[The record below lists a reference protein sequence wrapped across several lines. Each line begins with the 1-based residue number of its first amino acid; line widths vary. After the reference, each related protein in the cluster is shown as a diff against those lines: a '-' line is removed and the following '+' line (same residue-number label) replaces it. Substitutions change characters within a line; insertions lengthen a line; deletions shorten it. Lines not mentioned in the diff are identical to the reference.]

1 MERSQI
7 VQKFASVAEHPEQ
20 CYDFDL
26 QGNLDTFFQCERNE
40 INFSEAAFLIF
51 DAARIYGRKVDYFEQ
66 ILLDF
71 NQRSATNVSKALA
84 ECERGGENAT
94 GDDGGKKD
102 KKAEEQREKR
112 EREKERA
119 LKRAKRML
127 KVTSKVEFKPKPFE
141 MVSSDQI
148 SLNLH
153 EQRSELECEEE
164 FDQLR
169 MKNVFPRINVLQ
181 SNLQNNNTF
190 YDNLGIE
197 ETDCDNLD
205 SLRDFRI
212 FMDTIDEPI
221 FTRPMTG
228 NQVDPKYEQEYK
240 RSIERANQRHSN
252 IYLPADYIKENY
264 GITLKD
270 NNDYLNM
277 LKYNEEVE
285 RLNLRKLTIEQLSK
299 LKVGT
304 YLNNILH
311 GNKQD
316 GKIAEHDSGIDIDD
330 DMDRDCEP
338 SVPDLDC
345 DNTTGF
351 DELSTVRDESDVPMT
366 DLSTNDAS
374 KGDAD
379 MLEISAILPDE
390 AIEQSINGSIDT
402 TADPS
407 TAGPSLNSTNDDPMG
422 EQSVNATN
430 NDLSADQSLNTT
442 AETNDSV
449 LETSIDAANSSLET
463 SKELEGRISSRQSLD
478 DGIGIS
484 ECNSPSRLEDLE
496 TFQGFNPTDL
506 VNCVEIDELNGML
519 NAAGVDIITKAKVPE
534 LDTNIF
540 KLPENL
546 LRRNKIFALTDEFE
560 LWMAGRKRKYGMK
573 PDPPNCGKLIKL
585 SNGVIIRCDPDSDIE
600 EFLGFDENNAIRTA
614 PSTLVV
620 EQQPALIGNR
630 TCSSDSGI
638 SPEKTL
644 TAGDECN
651 QSPTNSNTA
660 GDVNDSGVAELSG
673 TTSDALN
680 ISADGTI
687 TESAD
692 TTLNGTIENPDQS
705 VQETDVSLSD
715 GNINANST
723 KIFNETA
730 SIVTGFDSGFG
741 ELESQLESSA
751 GLDDTTRL
759 ETTTVVDTTK
769 DAETSETQQDDAAPL
784 DGEFYN
790 EIT

>member
-7 VQKFASVAEHPEQ
+7 VHKFASVAEHPEQ

-94 GDDGGKKD
+94 GDDGSKKD

-112 EREKERA
+112 EREKDRA

-197 ETDCDNLD
+197 ENDCDNLD

-228 NQVDPKYEQEYK
+228 NQIDAKYEQEYK
-240 RSIERANQRHSN
+240 RSMERANQRHSN

-338 SVPDLDC
+338 SVPDFDC
-345 DNTTGF
+345 NNTTGF
-351 DELSTVRDESDVPMT
+351 DELSTLRDENDMRVT

-374 KGDAD
+374 KGDED
-379 MLEISAILPDE
+379 MLDISAILSDE
-390 AIEQSINGSIDT
+390 AIEQSIDKT
-402 TADPS
+402 VDPS
-407 TAGPSLNSTNDDPMG
+407 TA
-422 EQSVNATN
+422 E
-430 NDLSADQSLNTT
+430 QSLNTT

-449 LETSIDAANSSLET
+449 LDTSIDAANSSLEM
-463 SKELEGRISSRQSLD
+463 SKELEGRISSRQSSD

-496 TFQGFNPTDL
+496 TFEGFNQTDL

-519 NAAGVDIITKAKVPE
+519 NAAGVEIITKAKVPE

-600 EFLGFDENNAIRTA
+600 EFLGFDENNAVRTA
-614 PSTLVV
+614 PSTLVI
-620 EQQPALIGNR
+620 EQQPALIANR

-644 TAGDECN
+644 NACDE
-651 QSPTNSNTA
+651 SPTNPNGTE
-660 GDVNDSGVAELSG
+660 DVNDSGVAELSG

-687 TESAD
+687 TENAE
-692 TTLNGTIENPDQS
+692 TTLNGTIENPDKS
-705 VQETDVSLSD
+705 VQETDMSLSD
-715 GNINANST
+715 SNINANST

-741 ELESQLESSA
+741 ELESQLESMA
-751 GLDDTTRL
+751 GLDNTNQLEATTAA
-759 ETTTVVDTTK
+759 TK
-769 DAETSETQQDDAAPL
+769 DAETSETQHDDAEPL
-784 DGEFYN
+784 DSELYN
-790 EIT
+790 EITCS